1 MKKKLTLLLALA
13 LALSLTACGKRQEKP
28 KPERNAPETEESAL
42 FAGGIGTEDDPY
54 LITTAEGLSAITD
67 DLSAC
72 YRLDADIDL
81 TGVDWMPIGS
91 FTHTGDENADEN
103 ADPDRPDAADAF
115 SGIFDGGSHTISNL
129 TVDQPERYAVGLF
142 GCIADAHIF
151 NLTLDGATVD
161 GSMMAGAVAGYAY
174 NSRLTAVSLTGSN
187 YITGHNTDA
196 RSAEMIGG
204 ILGRGKDSLVD
215 SCAARANVTL
225 PDTARNAGILCGDME
240 TSSVINGYA
249 TGTLTAGNDCYGLG
263 AISGSGFG
271 SEEFTNCTAENVRIT
286 VGGNARMV
294 GGLTGYA
301 GGYEDETYNV
311 AVTAVTRCTVN
322 GVEIATGEDAE
333 RVGGLVGGGFYLDE
347 LSSIGAPYD
356 VPSMFTVTDCAVS
369 ATVNGENAAVTGE
382 TQE

>member
-1 MKKKLTLLLALA
+1 MKKKLALLLALA

-28 KPERNAPETEESAL
+28 KPEGSAPETEEAVP
-42 FAGGIGTEDDPY
+42 FAGGTGTEDNPY
-54 LITTAEGLSAITD
+54 LISTAEGLSAIAD

-81 TGVDWMPIGS
+81 SGVDWTPIGS
-91 FTHTGDENADEN
+91 FTHTGD
-103 ADPDRPDAADAF
+103 ADPDRPDAANAF
-115 SGIFDGGSHTISNL
+115 TGIFDGGSHTISNL
-129 TVDQPERYAVGLF
+129 TVDQPEGYAVGLF
-142 GCIADAHIF
+142 GCLRDAHIF
-151 NLTLDGATVD
+151 NLTLDSATVD
-161 GSMMAGAVAGYAY
+161 GSMMTGTVAGYAY

-225 PDTARNAGILCGDME
+225 PDTSRNAGILCGDME

-249 TGTLTAGNDCYGLG
+249 TGTMKAGNDCYGLG

-271 SEEFTNCTAENVRIT
+271 SEEVINCTAENVRIT
-286 VGGNARMV
+286 VGDNARMV

-301 GGYEDETYNV
+301 GGYEDETYGIP
-311 AVTAVTRCTVN
+311 VTAVTRCTVTD
-322 GVEIATGEDAE
+322 VEISTGENAE
-333 RVGGLVGGGFYLDE
+333 SVGGLVGGGFYLDE

-356 VPSMFTVTDCAVS
+356 VPTVFTVEDCAVT

>member
-1 MKKKLTLLLALA
+1 MKKKLALLLALA

-28 KPERNAPETEESAL
+28 NPEATTPETEESAP
-42 FAGGIGTEDDPY
+42 FAGGSGTEEDPY
-54 LITTAEGLSAITD
+54 LIITAEGLSAIAD

-81 TGVDWMPIGS
+81 SGVDWTPIGT
-91 FTHTGDENADEN
+91 FTHTGDAD
-103 ADPDRPDAADAF
+103 ADRPDAADAF
-115 SGIFDGGSHTISNL
+115 SGIFNGGSHTISNL
-129 TVDQPERYAVGLF
+129 TVDQPEGYAVGLF
-142 GCIADAHIF
+142 GCLCDSHIY
-151 NLTLDGATVD
+151 NLTLDSATVD
-161 GSMMAGAVAGYAY
+161 GSMMAGAVAGYAC

-225 PDTARNAGILCGDME
+225 PDTARNAGILCGDLE

-263 AISGSGFG
+263 AVSGSGFG
-271 SEEFTNCTAENVRIT
+271 SEEFTNCTAENVRIVT
-286 VGGNARMV
+286 GDNARMV
-294 GGLTGYA
+294 GGLTGYT
-301 GGYEDETYNV
+301 GGYEDETYGV
-311 AVTAVTRCTVN
+311 PVTAVTRCTVS
-322 GVEIATGEDAE
+322 GVEISTGENAE

-356 VPSMFTVTDCAVS
+356 VPTVFTVTDCAVS

-382 TQE
+382 TTE